1 MMPQAKKQIIPTR
14 WPGGAVI
21 GIPARR
27 QLSAMADLLAQT
39 HLRLRWNNDL
49 GMVEFYKLDMRKP

>member
-21 GIPARR
+21 GIPVSRK
-27 QLSAMADLLAQT
+27 LSAMANLLAQT
-39 HLRLRWNNDL
+39 RLRARWNNDL
-49 GMVEFYKLDMRKP
+49 GMVEFYKVSK

>member
-1 MMPQAKKQIIPTR
+1 MMPHSQEKIIPTR

-27 QLSAMADLLAQT
+27 KLSAMANLLAQT
-39 HLRLRWNNDL
+39 RLRIRWSHQL
-49 GMVEFYKLDMRKP
+49 GMIEFIKEKP

>member
-1 MMPQAKKQIIPTR
+1 MMTHHQEKIIPTR

-27 QLSAMADLLAQT
+27 QLSAMAHLLAQT

-49 GMVEFYKLDMRKP
+49 GIIEFMRKP

>member
-1 MMPQAKKQIIPTR
+1 MPHSQEKIIPTR

-27 QLSAMADLLAQT
+27 KPSAMANLLAQT
-39 HLRLRWNNDL
+39 QLRIRWNHDI
-49 GMVEFYKLDMRKP
+49 GMIEFMRKP

>member
-1 MMPQAKKQIIPTR
+1 MTQMKKQIIPTR

-27 QLSAMADLLAQT
+27 KLSAMANLLAQT
-39 HLRLRWNNDL
+39 RLRLRWSHQL
-49 GMVEFYKLDMRKP
+49 GMIEFIKEKP

>member
-1 MMPQAKKQIIPTR
+1 MMPHAPEKIIPTR

-27 QLSAMADLLAQT
+27 KLSAMANLLAQT
-39 HLRLRWNNDL
+39 RLRLRWNNDI
-49 GMVEFYKLDMRKP
+49 GMVEFYKVSK